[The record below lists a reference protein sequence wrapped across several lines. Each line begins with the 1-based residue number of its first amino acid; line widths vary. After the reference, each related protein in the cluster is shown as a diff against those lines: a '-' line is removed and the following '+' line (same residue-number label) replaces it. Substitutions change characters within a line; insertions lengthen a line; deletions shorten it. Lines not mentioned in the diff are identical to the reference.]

1 MARKPLMIKVVQI
14 ETAELGLKTMDSYT
28 AERRL
33 PIGPLISVAEAKRRA
48 VLRKSAGPITT
59 GGGGD
64 HVRQTAKRMGSD

>member
-1 MARKPLMIKVVQI
+1 
-14 ETAELGLKTMDSYT
+14 MDSYT